1 MCVSFCV
8 RVSVSS
14 CILPSCVHPTFFK
27 SQHRP
32 QVCLR
37 LVYWRVWIRI
47 CVNTRDGK
55 KVLFSNGNFFAH
67 ECFLWT
73 NYLYADSNKKITI
86 RRLWISSSNP
96 KRHQKKTRKIL
107 SSLSLNWF
115 GKRVFIHFA
124 ILIMKFSRR
133 NYTIHIRLV
142 EWMILNIYVCIY
154 IFKAG
159 NDLIFGLGRF
169 FFQYYIFKYV

>member
-96 KRHQKKTRKIL
+96 KRHQKNEKDSQLSVSQLVWKTRFYSFCYFDYEIL
-107 SSLSLNWF
+107 SKELYYTYTVGRMNDTQYLCMYLYIQGRERSHLWI
-115 GKRVFIHFA
+115 RQVFFS
-124 ILIMKFSRR
+124 IL
-133 NYTIHIRLV
+133 
-142 EWMILNIYVCIY
+142 Y
-154 IFKAG
+154 I
-159 NDLIFGLGRF
+159 
-169 FFQYYIFKYV
+169 

>member
-1 MCVSFCV
+1 MCVSLCL

-14 CILPSCVHPTFFK
+14 CILPSCVHPTFFR
-27 SQHRP
+27 SQYRP

-47 CVNTRDGK
+47 YVNTRDGK

-86 RRLWISSSNP
+86 RRLWISSSKP
-96 KRHQKKTRKIL
+96 KRHQKKRERFSALYLSIGLENAFLFIL
-107 SSLSLNWF
+107 LFWLWTSLEGIILYIYGWSNEWCSIFMYVFIYSRQGTISSL
-115 GKRVFIHFA
+115 
-124 ILIMKFSRR
+124 
-133 NYTIHIRLV
+133 
-142 EWMILNIYVCIY
+142 
-154 IFKAG
+154 
-159 NDLIFGLGRF
+159 D
-169 FFQYYIFKYV
+169 